1 MKNKGYTI
9 RSTSSEG
16 VYYLVNGWDKNHAFW
31 VEEQHID
38 KAIFKTAGQ
47 AKASLTKLLK
57 VMDDYRTDTFELVA
71 VSETG
76 KISILMHHAIFAF

>member
-16 VYYLVNGWDKNHAFW
+16 VYYLVNGWDKHHAFW

-57 VMDDYRTDTFELVA
+57 VMDEYRTDTFELVA
-71 VSETG
+71 VSENG
-76 KISILMHHAIFAF
+76 EISILLHRALFTF